1 MNTDMATL
9 AQFGFAAVA
18 FWAVWLSYRD
28 VQPKLMD
35 IVRQNAEAM
44 QRMASAMEQMTHSI
58 DGLQSRLNRLDNGVL
73 RLEEQHKRQ
82 AECPFSSMA
91 ARREEVKS

>member
-1 MNTDMATL
+1 MDQDITAI

-28 VQPKLMD
+28 VQPRLMD

-44 QRMASAMEQMTHSI
+44 QRMASAMEQMTHAI
-58 DGLQSRLNRLDNGVL
+58 DGLQGRLNRVDDGIL

-82 AECPFSSMA
+82 SECPFSTMA
-91 ARREEVKS
+91 SRREEVK